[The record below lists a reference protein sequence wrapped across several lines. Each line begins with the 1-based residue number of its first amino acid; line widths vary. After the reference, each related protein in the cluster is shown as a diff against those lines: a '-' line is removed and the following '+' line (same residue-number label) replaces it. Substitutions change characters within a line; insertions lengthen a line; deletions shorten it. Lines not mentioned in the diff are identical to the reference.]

1 MCFRCVQAIAADTVI
16 AYITHDDRPN
26 ISSASSRH
34 GAKQSCRSPSSATTP
49 ASQSNGRT
57 VMMSAILLLT
67 PPASSGE
74 RLCNSTVSFRP
85 SVCLSV
91 PSIASSSEV
100 LLACR
105 SPGSGGGRYRA
116 TSAAGARAERAA
128 SVLWCEE
135 DRHRLVVRPHRM
147 HAVQRCGFLLR
158 MRRS

>member
-1 MCFRCVQAIAADTVI
+1 MQAIAADTVI

-34 GAKQSCRSPSSATTP
+34 GAKRSCRSSSSATMP

-74 RLCNSTVSFRP
+74 RVCNSTVSVRL

-91 PSIASSSEV
+91 PSIASSSDV
-100 LLACR
+100 LLACH
-105 SPGSGGGRYRA
+105 SPGGGRYRA

-135 DRHRLVVRPHRM
+135 DRHRLVVRPHRV